1 MKNDF
6 IKNSGLSLLAG
17 IMIAI
22 MVTANG
28 MLSSIMGTWVSLV
41 VIHLV
46 GLLTSGLFLII
57 KKSTRNILKGV
68 PFAYMMGGAIG
79 VITILLNNLCVNNIG
94 VAMTLGLALV
104 GQIIASAIVEHF
116 GVLGMEKKK
125 VSMKKAPAYLLMIAG
140 SIIMIV
146 WS

>member
-1 MKNDF
+1 MNKAF
-6 IKNSGLSLLAG
+6 IKNSGLSLASG
-17 IMIAI
+17 VMIAI

-28 MLSSIMGTWVSLV
+28 MAAAILGTWVSLV

-46 GLLTSGLFLII
+46 GLLTAGITLLLMKSMRDII
-57 KKSTRNILKGV
+57 NGV
-68 PFAYMMGGAIG
+68 PFGYLLGGAVG

-104 GQIIASAIVEHF
+104 GQIIASAGAEHF
-116 GVLGMEKKK
+116 GILGMKKK
-125 VSMKKAPAYLLMIAG
+125 PMNMKKAPAYLIMVIGAV
-140 SIIMIV
+140 IMIV

>member
-6 IKNSGLSLLAG
+6 LKNSGLSLAAG
-17 IMIAI
+17 ILIAV

-28 MLSSIMGTWVSLV
+28 MLASIMGTWVSLV

-46 GLLTSGLFLII
+46 GLLTSGLFLIM
-57 KKSTRNILKGV
+57 KKLTKDIIKGV
-68 PFAYMMGGAIG
+68 PVGYLLGGAVG

-104 GQIIASAIVEHF
+104 GQIIASAAVEHF
-116 GVLGMEKKK
+116 GILGMKKK
-125 VSMKKAPAYLLMIAG
+125 KISIKKAPAYILMIAG
-140 SIIMIV
+140 AVLMIA

>member
-6 IKNSGLSLLAG
+6 IKNSGLSLAAG
-17 IMIAI
+17 ILIAV

-46 GLLTSGLFLII
+46 GLLTAGLFLII

-68 PFAYMMGGAIG
+68 PFGYMMGGAIG

-116 GVLGMEKKK
+116 GVLGMKKK
-125 VSMKKAPAYLLMIAG
+125 KMSMKKAPAYLLMIVG

>member
-1 MKNDF
+1 MKSDF
-6 IKNSGLSLLAG
+6 IKNSGLSLAAG

-41 VIHLV
+41 VIHMV
-46 GLLTSGLFLII
+46 GLLTAGLVLII
-57 KKSTRNILKGV
+57 KKSTKNIIKGV
-68 PFAYMMGGAIG
+68 PFGYLMGGAIG

-104 GQIIASAIVEHF
+104 GQIIASAVVEHF

-125 VSMKKAPAYLLMIAG
+125 VSLKKLPAYLLMIAG
-140 SIIMIV
+140 AIIMIV

>member
-6 IKNSGLSLLAG
+6 IKNSGLSLAAG

-28 MLSSIMGTWVSLV
+28 MLANIMGTWVALV
-41 VIHLV
+41 LIHLL
-46 GLLTSGLFLII
+46 GLLTAGLVLIV
-57 KKSTRNILKGV
+57 KKSTNNITKGV
-68 PFAYMMGGAIG
+68 PFGYLIGGAVG

-116 GVLGMEKKK
+116 GVLGMKKNK
-125 VSMKKAPAYLLMIAG
+125 ISFKKIPAYLLMIAG

>member
-22 MVTANG
+22 MVTVNG

-104 GQIIASAIVEHF
+104 GQIITSAIVEHF

>member
-6 IKNSGLSLLAG
+6 IKNSGLSLVAG
-17 IMIAI
+17 VLIAV

-28 MLSSIMGTWVSLV
+28 LLSSIMGTWVSLV

-46 GLLTSGLFLII
+46 GILTAGLVLII
-57 KKSTRNILKGV
+57 KKSTRNIIKGV
-68 PFAYMMGGAIG
+68 PIGYLLGGAVG

-116 GVLGMEKKK
+116 GILGMEKKK
-125 VSMKKAPAYLLMIAG
+125 ISMKKAPAYLLMILGAA
-140 SIIMIV
+140 IMIF